1 MSSVDCLSVCLSY
14 TPTGEVSH
22 EQLVCTFDTRLN
34 LWGCLSQVPGCW
46 GCAFESTAPS
56 VLSLLDVSSLVT
68 EQKADHREVRKLA
81 YEHTADW
88 LGSCAEHQWDS
99 SARSGSGKD
108 AALPWVTWG
117 SRCLPLLAPRVP
129 SPSPRFQA
137 SLSPLCALLPPLRLP
152 SHVPHSVSLGFCSWS
167 LFSLTVAWLPEG
179 WGFGLS
185 TSLRLSSTWP

>member
-1 MSSVDCLSVCLSY
+1 M
-14 TPTGEVSH
+14 P
-22 EQLVCTFDTRLN
+22 
-34 LWGCLSQVPGCW
+34 VPGSRLL

-56 VLSLLDVSSLVT
+56 ALSLLGVSSLFT

-88 LGSCAEHQWDS
+88 LGSCAEHQCDS
-99 SARSGSGKD
+99 SARSGGGRTGAPAGHVGLSLP
-108 AALPWVTWG
+108 AAPGTQGAFPV
-117 SRCLPLLAPRVP
+117 A
-129 SPSPRFQA
+129 RFQA

-152 SHVPHSVSLGFCSWS
+152 SHVPHSVSLGFCPWS
-167 LFSLTVAWLPEG
+167 LSSLTVAWLPEG